1 MAVCPA
7 RRPLLAGN
15 FSAAPGI
22 RTMED
27 STSRRFI
34 MSDPNSPSFFSRIF
48 SNDAARKGLAGA
60 IAGILV
66 AVVSEVVWPS
76 NEG

>member
-1 MAVCPA
+1 
-7 RRPLLAGN
+7 
-15 FSAAPGI
+15 
-22 RTMED
+22 
-27 STSRRFI
+27 
-34 MSDPNSPSFFSRIF
+34 MSNDNSNTPSFMSRIF
-48 SNDAARKGLAGA
+48 ANDAARKGLAGA

>member
-1 MAVCPA
+1 MS
-7 RRPLLAGN
+7 N
-15 FSAAPGI
+15 
-22 RTMED
+22 D
-27 STSRRFI
+27 NNSTT
-34 MSDPNSPSFFSRIF
+34 PSFMSRILA
-48 SNDAARKGLAGA
+48 NETARKGLAGA